1 MASDGVIDVLLEF
14 AQVDRLGRNASVTR
28 GFVPG
33 RDKMSRIRTPFDDN
47 DNLIHTSNSITV
59 ISPIKQYQTRSQF
72 FAVTF
77 GHANR
82 DVLLHSSAGRIYNR
96 VYLTSMD
103 DTPAY
108 ARSATRRIE
117 SLRVCRE

>member
-1 MASDGVIDVLLEF
+1 MASHGVIDVLLEF

-59 ISPIKQYQTRSQF
+59 IPPIKQCQTRWR
-72 FAVTF
+72 
-77 GHANR
+77 N
-82 DVLLHSSAGRIYNR
+82 SSARGFLQSSTI
-96 VYLTSMD
+96 TSAAVNLESGVTLFFD
-103 DTPAY
+103 
-108 ARSATRRIE
+108 SA
-117 SLRVCRE
+117 